1 MSIITHMG
9 KLIILLALLSFN
21 VSSASNDKIKH
32 FAASAVIGAG
42 AQYYFNNWRY
52 SSVTCLSVGIVKE
65 LTDSTIDH
73 KDLLYD
79 AVGCAT
85 GILAYTTTNYILS
98 VKPIDH
104 GAQIN
109 LSFKF

>member
-1 MSIITHMG
+1 MKILIVL
-9 KLIILLALLSFN
+9 LIIISTQAN
-21 VSSASNDKIKH
+21 AIEQDKIKH
-32 FAASAVIGAG
+32 FAASAVIGG
-42 AQYYFNNWRY
+42 VSQYYFNNWRY
-52 SSVTCLSVGIVKE
+52 SSVVCLSAGIIKE
-65 LTDSTIDH
+65 LTDSTIDR

-79 AVGCAT
+79 ALGCAV

>member
-1 MSIITHMG
+1 MKMLIVLLFIIMPVQA
-9 KLIILLALLSFN
+9 IEQ
-21 VSSASNDKIKH
+21 DKIKH
-32 FAASAVIGAG
+32 FAASAVIGG
-42 AQYYFNNWRY
+42 VSQYYFNNWRY

-65 LTDSTIDH
+65 LADSTIDH

-79 AVGCAT
+79 ALGCAV

-109 LSFKF
+109 LQFKF